1 MSVSSKG
8 GVGLLLFKASD
19 SNLYVAEVSSTSP
32 AGGSLQVNDCIMEID
47 GVPMLGSTLKHA
59 HATVLGV
66 PDSIVTFKV
75 SRRKTPKPNQP
86 VSPQSARV
94 VSPRTG
100 RVLPMI
106 EPFDINDKDSVEVVV
121 CAVTRNRP
129 QDQPHGPA
137 ESAIKSSSSN
147 STVALIEQLDP
158 LTHLDAS
165 STNAPD
171 ITAAA
176 VGVLPS
182 SAFASP
188 PPRVAGQQHRPPPPH
203 QHEEDTKQEH
213 KHAESIQEAVP
224 PELEGKLQLLK
235 SNRQVLAA
243 LREQKNAIVGE
254 RLRVQEHVW
263 DLRRQQQSVER
274 DCDSVAAQQRRFR
287 DEIRRKQEQLDEKTN
302 EVLRYKEIVHQAL
315 QEERALEA
323 AALKLLRAPKTAASR
338 VCSMMAFPSSDD

>member
-1 MSVSSKG
+1 
-8 GVGLLLFKASD
+8 
-19 SNLYVAEVSSTSP
+19 
-32 AGGSLQVNDCIMEID
+32 
-47 GVPMLGSTLKHA
+47 
-59 HATVLGV
+59 
-66 PDSIVTFKV
+66 
-75 SRRKTPKPNQP
+75 
-86 VSPQSARV
+86 
-94 VSPRTG
+94 
-100 RVLPMI
+100 MI

-203 QHEEDTKQEH
+203 QHEEDIKQEH

-254 RLRVQEHVW
+254 RLRVQEVSTLHG
-263 DLRRQQQSVER
+263 
-274 DCDSVAAQQRRFR
+274 
-287 DEIRRKQEQLDEKTN
+287 I
-302 EVLRYKEIVHQAL
+302 
-315 QEERALEA
+315 
-323 AALKLLRAPKTAASR
+323 
-338 VCSMMAFPSSDD
+338 